1 MRSPLIALAGNPNTG
16 KTTLFNQLTG
26 STGKVGNYPGITV
39 DCHIGEVELPNRG
52 TARLMDVPGTY
63 SLAARS
69 EEERVAI
76 EVIAGLSENPNDR
89 PDVVLVVVD
98 ATQLN
103 RNLYL
108 VLQVLEL
115 DIPTVVALTMVDVLE
130 SKGERIDRAS
140 LAKEL
145 GIPVV
150 EVTAS
155 TRHGFDDLCAAIDS
169 VLDAPAPTAPWTPP
183 ADLQVLLAP
192 LSSAL
197 PPEWNA
203 KGARSTALSL
213 WALLSIDDA
222 DEHVGLPDSLR
233 KAVAACRKSAEDAK
247 RPIEEEV
254 IASRYA
260 WIDERSERFHPS
272 GEGRVHES
280 TDKVDKLLLHPLIG
294 FAVFLGTMT
303 VVFQALF
310 SWSDPMIGA
319 VESAVGWLGA
329 VVSGLLPTG
338 ILHDLVVDGLI
349 GGVGAVLV
357 FLPQILL
364 LFLFIGLM
372 EDTGYMSRVAFL
384 MDRVMRLV
392 GLHGRAFV
400 PMMSS
405 FACAVPAV
413 MATRT
418 MERKRDRLLTMMV
431 IPLMTCSA
439 RLPVY
444 TLLIAVMAMPGEE
457 SNFNQGLLMAGMY
470 IFSTLLALLVAGVL
484 SRTVIKGPKV
494 PLILEMPPY
503 RRPHWPSVFRMLRQ
517 RATIFVRDAGGVIL
531 VCSLAMWALL
541 AFPRHVDSSPE
552 LATMQAELAQRT
564 ELLSSSEAEL
574 YEAQGAG
581 SLDPEERIGA
591 DFGSRENRAEF
602 QAQTYELESAVSQKL
617 SSERLA
623 TSYGGRMGRTIEPVI
638 EPLGFDW
645 KMGIGLI
652 GAFAAREVFV
662 STMGVVY
669 GVGED
674 LDGESSL
681 LRDRL
686 RRETKPDGSRAY
698 TPLVCFSLLIF
709 FALACQC
716 MTTLAVVYRETK
728 GWQWPTFLFTYT
740 LILAWGCSFAVY
752 QGGVALGFA

>member
-1 MRSPLIALAGNPNTG
+1 MGSPLIAIAGNPNTG

-39 DCHIGEVELPNRG
+39 DRHVGAIELPGAG
-52 TARLMDVPGTY
+52 TCRAMDVPGTY

-76 EVIAGLSENPNDR
+76 EVIAGLSKKTADR
-89 PDVVLVVVD
+89 PDVILIVVD

-115 DIPTVVALTMVDVLE
+115 DIPAVVALTMVDVLE
-130 SKGERIDRAS
+130 AKDEHIDQAVLS
-140 LAKEL
+140 KEL
-145 GIPVV
+145 GIAVV
-150 EVTAS
+150 EVTAG
-155 TRHGFDDLCAAIDS
+155 TGRG
-169 VLDAPAPTAPWTPP
+169 LDELRSALQTALDGPSPTPRWLPP
-183 ADLQVLLAP
+183 ADVAEMLAP
-192 LSSAL
+192 VSNAL
-197 PPEWNA
+197 PAEWNA

-213 WALLSIDDA
+213 WALLSIDET
-222 DEHVGLPDSLR
+222 DEHIGIPDELRRAVDECRATSASLGR
-233 KAVAACRKSAEDAK
+233 E
-247 RPIEEEV
+247 IEQEV
-254 IASRYA
+254 IAGRYS
-260 WIDERSERFHPS
+260 WIDARSNSFHPS
-272 GEGRVHES
+272 GEGRVHQS
-280 TDKVDKLLLHPLIG
+280 TDKLDGLLLHPIAG
-294 FAVFLGTMT
+294 FVVFLATMT

-319 VESAVGWLGA
+319 VEGLVGLFGTF
-329 VVSGLLPTG
+329 VSDLLPTG
-338 ILHDLVVDGLI
+338 IFHDFVVDGLI

-444 TLLIAVMAMPGEE
+444 TLLIAVMSMPGE
-457 SNFNQGLLMAGMY
+457 STGFNQGLLMAGMY
-470 IFSTLLALLVAGVL
+470 IFSTVLALVVAGVL
-484 SRTVIKGPKV
+484 SRTVIKGPSV

-503 RRPHWPSVFRMLRQ
+503 RRPHWPSILRMLRQ
-517 RATIFVRDAGGVIL
+517 RSMIFVRDAGGVIL
-531 VCSLAMWALL
+531 VCSIVMWALL
-541 AFPRHVDSSPE
+541 AFPRNVEPSGE
-552 LATMQAELAQRT
+552 LSGMQAEFTQRT
-564 ELLSSSEAEL
+564 ELLD
-574 YEAQGAG
+574 G
-581 SLDPEERIGA
+581 SANP
-591 DFGSRENRAEF
+591 DFGSPELLAAF
-602 QAQTYELESAVSQKL
+602 QTETDALETTVSKRESA
-617 SSERLA
+617 ERLA
-623 TSYGGRMGRTIEPVI
+623 ASYGGRLGRAIEPVI

-669 GVGED
+669 GVGGEED
-674 LDGESSL
+674 EESSL

-686 RRETKPDGSRAY
+686 RRETRPDGTKSY
-698 TPLVCFSLLIF
+698 TPLVCFSLLVF

-716 MTTLAVVYRETK
+716 MTTLAVVYRETA
-728 GWQWPTFLFTYT
+728 GWGWPAFLFSYT
-740 LILAWGCSFAVY
+740 LVLAWGCSLIVY
-752 QGGVALGFA
+752 QGGLLLGFT

>member
-1 MRSPLIALAGNPNTG
+1 MGSQLIAIAGNPNTG
-16 KTTLFNQLTG
+16 KTTLFNRLTG
-26 STGKVGNYPGITV
+26 SSGKVGNYPGITV
-39 DCHIGEVELPNRG
+39 DRHVGKIDLGDGLTVR
-52 TARLMDVPGTY
+52 AMDIPGTY

-69 EEERVAI
+69 EEERIAI
-76 EVIAGLSENPNDR
+76 EVVAGLSKREEDR
-89 PDVVLVVVD
+89 PDAVVVVVD
-98 ATQLN
+98 ASQLN

-115 DIPTVVALTMVDVLE
+115 DVPTVVALTMVDVLKK
-130 SKGERIDRAS
+130 KGEHIDKAALS
-140 LAKEL
+140 KEL
-145 GIPVV
+145 GVPVV

-155 TRHGFDDLCAAIDS
+155 SGHGMDELHAAIKTS
-169 VLDAPAPTAPWTPP
+169 LSAEAPKPLWIPNDEIQSWIAPIC
-183 ADLQVLLAP
+183 
-192 LSSAL
+192 SAL
-197 PPEWNA
+197 PKEWNA
-203 KGARSTALSL
+203 KGSRCTALSL
-213 WALLSIDDA
+213 WALTSLDET
-222 DEHVGLPDSLR
+222 DEHLTVSEDLR
-233 KAVAACRKSAEDAK
+233 AAAIACRKSAEEAGVA
-247 RPIEEEV
+247 IEQEV
-254 IASRYA
+254 IAGRYA
-260 WIDERSERFHPS
+260 WIDERSGLFHPS

-280 TDKVDKLLLHPLIG
+280 TDKLDKVLLHPLLG
-294 FAVFLGTMT
+294 FAFFLGTMT

-319 VESAVGWLGA
+319 VESALGWFGTHVSA
-329 VVSGLLPTG
+329 VLPAG
-338 ILHDLVVDGLI
+338 VFHDLVVEGLI
-349 GGVGAVLV
+349 GGVGAVVV

-364 LFLFIGLM
+364 LFLFIGIM

-457 SNFNQGLLMAGMY
+457 PPFSQGLLMAGMY
-470 IFSTLLALLVAGVL
+470 LFSTLLALVVAGVL
-484 SRTVIKGPKV
+484 SRTVIKGPNV

-503 RRPHWPSVFRMLRQ
+503 RLPDWPSVLRMLKQ
-517 RATIFVRDAGGVIL
+517 RAMVFVRDAGGVIL
-531 VCSLAMWALL
+531 VCSLVMWALL
-541 AFPRHVDSSPE
+541 AFPRHASPSAGLAAMQGELGQRAELLESSEAGTPGVGADFE
-552 LATMQAELAQRT
+552 DKTDFEAKTAELAGQV
-564 ELLSSSEAEL
+564 AK
-574 YEAQGAG
+574 
-581 SLDPEERIGA
+581 
-591 DFGSRENRAEF
+591 
-602 QAQTYELESAVSQKL
+602 LET
-617 SSERLA
+617 SERLA
-623 TSYGGRMGRTIEPVI
+623 ASYGGRLGRAIEPTI

-645 KMGIGLI
+645 KMGIGLV

-669 GVGED
+669 GVGEGAD
-674 LDGESSL
+674 EQSNL

-686 RRETKPDGSRAY
+686 RREKRPDGSRAY
-698 TPLVCFSLLIF
+698 TPLVCFSLLVF

-716 MTTLAVVYRETK
+716 MTTLAVVYRETA
-728 GWQWPTFLFTYT
+728 GWQWPAFLFSYT
-740 LILAWGCSFAVY
+740 FVLAWVCSFVVY
-752 QGGVALGFA
+752 QGGLLLGL